1 MFSDPAKNIEHFG
14 LTRGMSVAD
23 FGAGSG
29 FYTMY
34 AARAVG
40 DGRVYA
46 IDIQKDLLQKIK
58 TGANVEHLSNIGIIW
73 GNVEKIGG
81 TKLREASIDA
91 VIMANIL
98 FQASEKNNICF
109 EAKRVLKSGG
119 KVFVIDWLDSFGNL
133 GPRPEDVFLPLAAK
147 EIFQK
152 NGFVLD
158 REFNAG
164 DHHYG
169 LIFKKQ

>member
-1 MFSDPAKNIEHFG
+1 MFSDPAKNIEQFG
-14 LTRGMSVAD
+14 LAKGISVAD

-40 DGRVYA
+40 NGMVYA
-46 IDIQKDLLQKIK
+46 IDIQKDLLKKIK
-58 TGANVEHLSNIGIIW
+58 DGANIEHLSNVGIIW
-73 GNVEKIGG
+73 GDVEKIGG
-81 TKLREASIDA
+81 TKLRESSIDA
-91 VIMANIL
+91 VIVANIL
-98 FQASEKNNICF
+98 FQAPEKNNICL

-119 KVFVIDWLDSFGNL
+119 KVFVIDWLGSFGNL
-133 GPRPEDVFLPLAAK
+133 GPRPEDVFLPSVAK
-147 EIFQK
+147 EMFQK
-152 NGFVLD
+152 NGFILE

-169 LIFKKQ
+169 LIFKKP